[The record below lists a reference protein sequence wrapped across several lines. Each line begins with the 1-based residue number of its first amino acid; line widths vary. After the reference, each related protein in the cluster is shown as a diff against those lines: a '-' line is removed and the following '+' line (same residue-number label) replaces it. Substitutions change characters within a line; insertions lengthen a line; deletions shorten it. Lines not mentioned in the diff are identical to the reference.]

1 MRKKSDQTPSHIK
14 KDLASNTE
22 IAFSERAQ
30 TYHANKARR
39 MKDLIRIK
47 AQLTISYDRVL
58 PKFPSTI
65 LHHNVE

>member
-30 TYHANKARR
+30 IYHANKARR

-47 AQLTISYDRVL
+47 A
-58 PKFPSTI
+58 
-65 LHHNVE
+65 